1 MAPGASWANALLLAV
16 LVGSTS
22 AVSPV
27 QKVVELLDECKAKV
41 EKDLAAEAK
50 AMEEYTTFCDD
61 ELSTKGYNIKTAT
74 REIADLEAV
83 IEDADAQIISYADE
97 VDMASKEVAAKE
109 RELMGATKLRD
120 EGSADFEVAEK
131 EMKQSVDQLS
141 TAATLIK
148 KSMSFL
154 QLSSTSPRS
163 VAKRLAPVVQ
173 ALSGIVDAA
182 WLDAGSKRNLK
193 SLLQSVQGNSA
204 SSADKDADELS
215 LFKYEHQMKQPQAKM
230 VAYESKSGSIV
241 STIEEMQG
249 KAEEALSEVR
259 KKEMEAQHNFNM
271 VKQTLTTAITEGNER
286 VKSAVAAKSMYSQKL
301 ESAKGDLVET
311 KKTKAADE
319 EYSETLKTECQI
331 KSSDWSLR
339 QKEASAET
347 AAIEKAKDILVSGVK
362 AFVQV
367 SQGTKLRTHR
377 KSLNSNEEEEDDSDS
392 DDEDDEQA
400 RMGASRNKVITIL
413 KKLGRSHHSFKLMQI
428 ASSAAT
434 DPFVKIRGLIEDM
447 VAKLM
452 QEAQEDATHEAF
464 CNEELSKSKKSKNQK
479 EMELAKYK
487 SRIDGA
493 KTSIAELKESVK
505 TLESEIAA
513 IDKTQAEAATLR
525 ASENTEYLAASKDF
539 KDSADAVSKAIGV
552 LSDFYKGTSFLQIK
566 QKSRQPSFGSAKSDA
581 ASGIISV
588 LEVAESDF
596 RSLLAEA
603 DATEEQAVAAF
614 EKLSEE
620 NKISRA
626 AKATDAKAKLSEMK
640 SLKVTFNHASE
651 DHEEVSAELD
661 AVMAYLDKLKPEC
674 ETKAMS
680 YEERKSAREAEIEG
694 LKQALGILEGSAL

>member
-1 MAPGASWANALLLAV
+1 MPGASWANVLALTMFAGSTLAV
-16 LVGSTS
+16 T
-22 AVSPV
+22 PI
-27 QKVVELLDECKAKV
+27 QKVIELMDQCKAKV

-50 AMEEYTTFCDD
+50 AMEEYSTFCDD
-61 ELSTKGYNIKTAT
+61 ELSTKSYNIKTAT

-83 IEDADAQIISYADE
+83 IEDANAQIISYTDE

-120 EGSADFEVAEK
+120 EAHADFEVAEK
-131 EMKQSVDQLS
+131 EMKKSVDQLS
-141 TAATLIK
+141 MAATLIK

-154 QLSSTSPRS
+154 QLNQRPRS
-163 VAKRLAPVVQ
+163 LAKQLAPVVQ
-173 ALSGIVDAA
+173 ALGGIVDAA
-182 WLDAGSKRNLK
+182 WLDAGSNRKLK
-193 SLLQSVQGNSA
+193 SLLQSVQG
-204 SSADKDADELS
+204 SSSESEDKDANELS
-215 LFKYEHQMKQPQAKM
+215 LFRYEHQMKQPQAKM
-230 VAYESKSGSIV
+230 VAYESKSGNIV
-241 STIEEMQG
+241 KTIEEMQG

-271 VKQTLTTAITEGNER
+271 VKQTLTTAISEGNER
-286 VKSAVAAKSMYSQKL
+286 VKNSAAAKSSYGQKL

-311 KKTKAADE
+311 TKTKAADE

-331 KSSDWSLR
+331 KASDWALR
-339 QKEASAET
+339 QKGAKGEM
-347 AAIEKAKDILVSGVK
+347 AAIEKAKDILQSGVK

-367 SQGTKLRTHR
+367 SLGTRLKAHR
-377 KSLNSNEEEEDDSDS
+377 KFSNENEEEEDDSDA

-413 KKLGRSHHSFKLMQI
+413 KKLGRAHHSFKLMQI

-447 VAKLM
+447 VAKLLK
-452 QEAQEDATHEAF
+452 EAQEDATHEAF
-464 CNEELSKSKKSKNQK
+464 CNEELSKSKKSKEEK
-479 EMELAKYK
+479 EMALGKYK

-505 TLESEIAA
+505 ALEAEIAA
-513 IDKTQAEAATLR
+513 IDKAQAEAGTLR
-525 ASENTEYLAASKDF
+525 ASENTEYLAASKDYRE
-539 KDSADAVSKAIGV
+539 SADAVSKAIGV
-552 LSDFYKGTSFLQIK
+552 LNDFYKGTSLLQVEHASK
-566 QKSRQPSFGSAKSDA
+566 QPSFGSAQSDS

-603 DATEEQAVAAF
+603 DATEEQAVDAF
-614 EKLSEE
+614 NKLSQE
-620 NKISRA
+620 NKVSKA
-626 AKATDAKAKLSEMK
+626 AKTADAKAKISEMK

-661 AVMAYLDKLKPEC
+661 AVLAYLDKLKPEC

-680 YEERKSAREAEIEG
+680 YEERKAAREAEIEG
-694 LKQALGILEGSAL
+694 LKQALGIIEGSAF